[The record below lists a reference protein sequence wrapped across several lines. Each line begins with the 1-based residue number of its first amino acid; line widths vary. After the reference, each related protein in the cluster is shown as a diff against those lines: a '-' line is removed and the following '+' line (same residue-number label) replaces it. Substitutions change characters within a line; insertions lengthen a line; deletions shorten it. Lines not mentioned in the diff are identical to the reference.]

1 MKRALSVVAI
11 AALGANAWARDDV
24 YIPLPFLNADE
35 SQVQIAAVMPFG
47 QTFVPSRPTVGTIW
61 LSVRN
66 MNVGYPYERDKR
78 LTLRLR
84 TGADFSGA
92 VLASSS
98 ADVEAV
104 IGTLLGG
111 EGLIAFYFEPLAVIS
126 GQTYS
131 FEVQAST
138 ARYGVN
144 WQHNDWYGSGNAIAL
159 GGSIPGSDLY
169 FGVSAAVPEVDVH
182 QLFLLG
188 VTFAI
193 GLPFGRAR
201 LARRCSS

>member
-1 MKRALSVVAI
+1 MKRSLSVVTI

-35 SQVQIAAVMPFG
+35 SQVQI
-47 QTFVPSRPTVGTIW
+47 
-61 LSVRN
+61 
-66 MNVGYPYERDKR
+66 
-78 LTLRLR
+78 
-84 TGADFSGA
+84 
-92 VLASSS
+92 
-98 ADVEAV
+98 
-104 IGTLLGG
+104 
-111 EGLIAFYFEPLAVIS
+111 
-126 GQTYS
+126 YS

-169 FGVSAAVPEVDVH
+169 FGVSAAVPEADVH

-188 VTFAI
+188 LTFGI

-201 LARRCSS
+201 LARRFSS